1 LTFLTRHNC
10 VIVFIGKAVIA
21 TLLVRGRYMLKKP
34 KLGSGKPLPFQYDDF
49 ATRFEYFGPFHS
61 A

>member
-1 LTFLTRHNC
+1 
-10 VIVFIGKAVIA
+10 VFIGKAVIA